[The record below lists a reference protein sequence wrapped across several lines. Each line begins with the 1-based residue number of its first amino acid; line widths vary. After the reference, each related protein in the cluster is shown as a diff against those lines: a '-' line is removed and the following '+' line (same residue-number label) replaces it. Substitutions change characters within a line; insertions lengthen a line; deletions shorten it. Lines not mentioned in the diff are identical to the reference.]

1 MLINRVKRWNTL
13 VAWNISLPLIEIL
26 ETPTTLTL
34 TQTRAPALR
43 DLRNLL
49 IKTWHLPFA
58 LFAAWFAYSAEASS
72 PLLNHG
78 RETNAGGWDDPVCL
92 WTMIVFGLPIGRL
105 LLRSI
110 WGLFGRATLVFDKG
124 RDTLL
129 RNGRPVGSLGEI
141 CAVIPQITKGRG
153 YNPVFRLVLELL
165 RCRKVVV
172 AETHYIPGRGDPRV
186 INNCMGPNSSFAYLS
201 CWLDFDRQE
210 YVPFIAP
217 EIAGIE
223 RRILLFLEKQGEG

>member
-1 MLINRVKRWNTL
+1 MASVGTMVSDEVWNMPLAWNTP
-13 VAWNISLPLIEIL
+13 LPLAEIV

-34 TQTRAPALR
+34 TQTKAPALR

-58 LFAAWFAYSAEASS
+58 LFAAWFAYSAESSS

-92 WTMIVFGLPIGRL
+92 WTMIVFGLPIGHL

-124 RDTLL
+124 LDALL

-141 CAVIPQITKGRG
+141 CAIKPQITKGWKC
-153 YNPVFRLVLELL
+153 NPVFRLVLELPQ
-165 RCRKVVV
+165 RRKVVV
-172 AETHYIPGRGDPRV
+172 AETHYIPGRGDFRV
-186 INNCMGPNSSFAYLS
+186 IGNCIGPNSSFAYLS
-201 CWLDFDRQE
+201 YWLNYDAQDF
-210 YVPFIAP
+210 VPFLDP
-217 EIAGIE
+217 EIAEIE
-223 RRILLFLEKQGEG
+223 RRITLFLER